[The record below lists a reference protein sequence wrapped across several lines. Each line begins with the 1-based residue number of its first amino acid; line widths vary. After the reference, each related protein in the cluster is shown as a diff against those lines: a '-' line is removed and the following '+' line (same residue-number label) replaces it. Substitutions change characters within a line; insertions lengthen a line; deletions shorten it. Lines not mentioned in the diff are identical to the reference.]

1 MAKHITKNQQ
11 IEDLKAQLTA
21 VKAGE
26 EETQQRLGDAI
37 IAKCKLE
44 AELASLGNNADEA
57 QRIRLAAVTYP
68 QENPKSVSWDDIAQ
82 YLGQVRNDDDSLYN
96 YACSIAKQNDI
107 NPALSIR
114 ELVEAFGEKLLE
126 AGQIEDKIIALGE
139 KLSVDG
145 TAKDTLEGIEEK
157 IEAEGTGALV
167 RAEAIELLKELGFD
181 VTILLP
187 QHLYDSV
194 IVPFDD
200 SHVVYALRQQL
211 PRISN

>member
-1 MAKHITKNQQ
+1 M
-11 IEDLKAQLTA
+11 
-21 VKAGE
+21 
-26 EETQQRLGDAI
+26 
-37 IAKCKLE
+37 
-44 AELASLGNNADEA
+44 
-57 QRIRLAAVTYP
+57 
-68 QENPKSVSWDDIAQ
+68 
-82 YLGQVRNDDDSLYN
+82 
-96 YACSIAKQNDI
+96 
-107 NPALSIR
+107 
-114 ELVEAFGEKLLE
+114 
-126 AGQIEDKIIALGE
+126 
-139 KLSVDG
+139 
-145 TAKDTLEGIEEK
+145 DTLEGIEEK